1 MAIQNRDVNVWA
13 QAGRYASL
21 GFKLPVSA
29 CVGYGMGY
37 LLDRLFHTGFLAI
50 VFLGLGTVSGF
61 IELIRSLNAAI
72 KRDER

>member
-1 MAIQNRDVNVWA
+1 
-13 QAGRYASL
+13 
-21 GFKLPVSA
+21 
-29 CVGYGMGY
+29 VGYGMGY